1 MKHALVTGAYR
12 GIGLEAAR
20 QIGKHGFHV
29 FVAARK
35 QSEGEQAAQML
46 RDEGLKA
53 SFVPLD
59 VTDEASI
66 QSAVGAVKSHTG
78 ALDVLV
84 NNAAIFPRG
93 DWDISH
99 LPADVLRQ
107 SLETNAI
114 GPLLVT
120 QAFWPM
126 LQKSDSPRVVN
137 VSSGAGRLFDMGA
150 EMPAYGPTKTLLNAI
165 TRQFAGLD
173 ERISVNSIC
182 PGWVDT
188 EMGGEKA
195 PRTVEQGAAIISKL
209 ATMDAPPSGKYLNDD
224 GEIGW

>member
-20 QIGKHGFHV
+20 QIGKHDFHI

-35 QSEGEQAAQML
+35 ADEGEKAAQTL

-53 SFVPLD
+53 SFVLLD

-66 QSAVGAVKSHTG
+66 QGAVETVKSHTG
-78 ALDVLV
+78 SLDVLV
-84 NNAAIFPRG
+84 NNAAVFLRG
-93 DWDISH
+93 EWVISN
-99 LPADVLRQ
+99 LPASVLREA
-107 SLETNAI
+107 LETNAI

-120 QAFWPM
+120 QAFWPL

-182 PGWVDT
+182 PGWVAT
-188 EMGGEKA
+188 EMGGQEA

>member
-1 MKHALVTGAYR
+1 MKHALITGAYR

-20 QIGKHGFHV
+20 QIGKHDFHV
-29 FVAARK
+29 FIAARK
-35 QSEGEQAAQML
+35 ADEGESAAQTL

-53 SFVPLD
+53 SFVLLD
-59 VTDEASI
+59 VTDESSI
-66 QSAVGAVKSHTG
+66 QGAVETVKSHTDS
-78 ALDVLV
+78 LDVLV
-84 NNAAIFPRG
+84 NNAAVFLRG
-93 DWDISH
+93 DWDISN
-99 LPADVLRQ
+99 LPAQVLREA
-107 SLETNAI
+107 LETNAI

-126 LQKSDSPRVVN
+126 LLKSGSPRVVN

-173 ERISVNSIC
+173 ERVSVNSIC
-182 PGWVDT
+182 PGWVAT
-188 EMGGEKA
+188 EMGGENA
-195 PRTVEQGAAIISKL
+195 PRTVEQGAAIITKL
-209 ATMDAPPSGKYLNDD
+209 ATVDAPPSGKYLNDD

>member
-29 FVAARK
+29 WLAARHDDKGEAAAK
-35 QSEGEQAAQML
+35 QL
-46 RDEGLKA
+46 RDEGLEA
-53 SFVPLD
+53 TFLRLD
-59 VTDEASI
+59 VTDEDSI
-66 QSAVGAVKSHTG
+66 ARAVETVRGHCD

-84 NNAAIFPRG
+84 NNAAVFPRG
-93 DWDISH
+93 DTDISNI
-99 LPADVLRQ
+99 PASVLRE

-120 QAFWPM
+120 QGFWP
-126 LQKSDSPRVVN
+126 LLLKSPSPRVVN
-137 VSSGAGRLFDMGA
+137 VSSSAGRLYDMGA
-150 EMPAYGPTKTLLNAI
+150 EMPSYGPTKTLLNAI

-173 ERISVNSIC
+173 KRVSVNSIC
-182 PGWVDT
+182 PGWVAT
-188 EMGGEKA
+188 EMGGSNA
-195 PRTVEQGAAIISKL
+195 PRTPEQGAAIITHL
-209 ATMDAPPSGKYLNDD
+209 ATTDSPPSGKFLNDA